1 LARESLAEVWKQSAS
16 EVDREEN
23 GTTLVELVAEWLRFY
38 GPVTEQRVAVTLGLE
53 EADTRE
59 VVEALLEGERI
70 VIDRF
75 RGEDDE
81 RLEICDSDNLERL
94 LRLLRAA
101 ARPSFEALPLDQ
113 LPLFMATQQG
123 LGRAGGDPDDL
134 KKALEGLFGYPAPA
148 RLWEAELL
156 PARLDPYYTAWLD
169 SLMQETEL
177 VWFGCGRERLSFA
190 LRSELDLFPVEGAD
204 RDEPGGRRVERIF
217 GGSAGRLG
225 TEEILRDS
233 DLEAAQLTD
242 LLWSLAWERKV
253 SNTTFLA
260 VRQAALNQF
269 RGVEAQSSTHR
280 RRSGGPARLRRSGA
294 ERWRTTN
301 SVPGDWY
308 RLEEPDSGRVEPDAL
323 EIEELNRERVRQLLQ
338 RYGVLFR
345 ELLAR
350 ELPSLRW
357 SHLFR
362 SLRIMELSGEV
373 LAGHFFTGISGLQFI
388 SPPAYRLLRDG
399 LPSDRIF
406 WMGALDPASPCGLA
420 LEELKGRLPPR
431 RVGTHLVYHGTQL
444 VVVASRQGRELR
456 IEVGP
461 DHPFLRDYL
470 GFLKVLLTRQFGPL
484 HGIAVESINGEV
496 ATDSPFVAPLA
507 EMFGVSREPGALKL
521 RRRY

>member
-1 LARESLAEVWKQSAS
+1 MPRVRPPSDWPQGTVTRLAHRS
-16 EVDREEN
+16 EV
-23 GTTLVELVAEWLRFY
+23 LR
-38 GPVTEQRVAVTLGLE
+38 GNPW
-53 EADTRE
+53 
-59 VVEALLEGERI
+59 
-70 VIDRF
+70 
-75 RGEDDE
+75 
-81 RLEICDSDNLERL
+81 
-94 LRLLRAA
+94 
-101 ARPSFEALPLDQ
+101 
-113 LPLFMATQQG
+113 
-123 LGRAGGDPDDL
+123 GDPVEREIAVYLPAGYSEAGAPGITLWDL
-134 KKALEGLFGYPAPA
+134 AAFTNAGPGHLNWRNQGEN
-148 RLWEAELL
+148 L

-177 VWFGCGRERLSFA
+177 VWFGCGKERLSFA
-190 LRSELDLFPVEGAD
+190 LRPELDLFPVERAD
-204 RDEPGGRRVERIF
+204 VDEPGGRQVERILEAR
-217 GGSAGRLG
+217 AGRLG

-242 LLWSLAWERKV
+242 LLWSLAWESKV

-269 RGVEAQSSTHR
+269 RGLEAQSSIHR
-280 RRSGGPARLRRSGA
+280 GRAGAPARLRRSGA
-294 ERWRTTN
+294 ERWRTAN

-308 RLEEPDSGRVEPDAL
+308 RVEEPDSGQAEPDAL

-357 SHLFR
+357 GHLFR
-362 SLRIMELSGEV
+362 TLRIMELSGEV
-373 LAGHFFTGISGLQFI
+373 LAGHFFTGIPGLQFI
-388 SPPAYRLLRDG
+388 SPAAYRLLQEG

-431 RVGTHLVYHGTQL
+431 RVGTHLVYHGAQL
-444 VVVASRQGRELR
+444 VVVARRQGRELQ

-461 DHPFLRDYL
+461 EHPFLRDYL
-470 GFLKVLLTRQFGPL
+470 GFLKVLLTRQFDPL
-484 HGIAVESINGEV
+484 HGIAVESINGEP

-507 EMFGVSREPGALKL
+507 EMFGVSREPGTLKL